1 MKNLKKVQDAFTNR
15 AVDINN
21 ESFYDSFCN
30 KLFEYY
36 VESNTGLNEDE
47 NDSYITYMTFV
58 IEDVISDIEIPD
70 YDCAEL
76 IKFIDVIYQ
85 K

>member
-1 MKNLKKVQDAFTNR
+1 MKNLKKVQSAFTNR

-21 ESFYDSFCN
+21 GSFYDVFCN

-36 VESNTGLNEDE
+36 TESNTGLNEDE
-47 NDSYITYMTFV
+47 NDSYITFLTLV
-58 IEDVISDIEIPD
+58 IEDVISDVDIPD

-76 IKFIDVIYQ
+76 IKFINAVY
-85 K
+85 

>member
-1 MKNLKKVQDAFTNR
+1 MSNLIKVQSEFTNR
-15 AVDINN
+15 AVDINGQ
-21 ESFYDSFCN
+21 SFYDDFCN

-36 VESNTGLNEDE
+36 IESNTGLNEDE
-47 NDSYITYMTFV
+47 NDSYITYLTFV
-58 IEDVISDIEIPD
+58 IEDVLSDIEIPD

-76 IKFIDVIYQ
+76 IKFIDVVYR

>member
-1 MKNLKKVQDAFTNR
+1 MKNLKKVQSAFTNR

-21 ESFYDSFCN
+21 GSFYDAFCN

-36 VESNTGLNEDE
+36 IESNTGLNEDE
-47 NDSYITYMTFV
+47 NDSYITFLTFV
-58 IEDVISDIEIPD
+58 IEDVISDVDIPD

-76 IKFIDVIYQ
+76 IKFINAVY
-85 K
+85 